1 VCLTA
6 GAVILLHRLR
16 KFVGGRAP
24 PGAGAIRTAKGKL
37 WCERYRAKVIARVR
51 SHGLRPSVAGNPET
65 LMEPDMLFLICLLVW
80 LLVVAV
86 LIYVELPLLPASAIA
101 VGTWWL
107 LGFIS
112 PVLHFPLLFLLML
125 VPIVILNVPMWRR
138 PLISARIKR
147 QLATLLPPMSVT
159 EREALEAGTAWWDKE
174 LFSGKPDWQWFANTA
189 LPTLTTAEQDFLD
202 REVEELCALL
212 DEWHIHHERK
222 DLPPEVWQFL
232 KDKGFFGLIIPPQ
245 YGGRGFSPYAQSS
258 VMTKIATRSITAAVT
273 AMVPN
278 SLGPGELLMHFGTDE
293 QKQRWLPGL
302 AAGTELPCFGL
313 TGPEAGSD
321 AGSIP
326 DRGIVCYGE
335 HEGQQVLG
343 IRLTFA
349 KRWITLAPVATV
361 VGLAFKLYDPDG
373 LMSASTPAADG
384 KTVTDYGITCALIP
398 ASHPGVH
405 TGLRHNPGAP
415 FMNGPVSGTD
425 VFIPLDWIIGGPAM
439 AGKGW
444 RMLMHCLGA
453 GRGISLPSMATASS
467 KMCYRVVGGF
477 ASVREQ
483 FHTAVGRFE
492 GVQEATAEIAALA
505 YTLEAMRQWVTRG
518 LEEGAPAVVTAIAK
532 YHATEM
538 MRTVVDHSM
547 DVLSGRGVQLGPR
560 NPIALAYQAVPIA
573 ITVEGANIMTRSLM
587 IFGQG
592 AMRCHPY
599 LYEEF
604 QVLAQHDDAALA
616 RFDKLLFKH
625 IGFSVSRFL
634 RMIKLGFLP
643 GTAATPPNVSEFAR
657 PWFQRISRF
666 SAILAVTADVGL
678 LIMGGKLKVR
688 EMLSARLGDVLS
700 QLFIASSIL
709 KYHASLPNEPVNDF
723 HAEYALRRSFIALQR
738 SLLAFYD
745 NFPVRWVGSLLRR
758 LAFPIGLPVN
768 HGSDRLVRELGK
780 AIMQEQ
786 SVRTAISECC
796 YRTLD
801 ENDASGRI
809 EAAFQALREVE
820 EPLQVVRKAA
830 RKGEIAGATFAEQ
843 VDAAVAQGLVYRSQ
857 RDALLRYEHLRR
869 ECLYTDVF
877 DRDLNELKGFA

>member
-1 VCLTA
+1 M
-6 GAVILLHRLR
+6 I
-16 KFVGGRAP
+16 
-24 PGAGAIRTAKGKL
+24 
-37 WCERYRAKVIARVR
+37 
-51 SHGLRPSVAGNPET
+51 
-65 LMEPDMLFLICLLVW
+65 FLACVLVW
-80 LLVVAV
+80 LVVLMA
-86 LIYVELPLLPASAIA
+86 LIYAELPLLPASVIA
-101 VGTWWL
+101 VGAWWL

-112 PVLHFPLLFLLML
+112 PALHFPLLFLLML
-125 VPIVILNVPMWRR
+125 APVVILNVPSLRQQ
-138 PLISARIKR
+138 LISARIKV
-147 QLATLLPPMSVT
+147 QLAKLLPPMSVT
-159 EREALEAGTAWWDKE
+159 EREALDAGTAWWDKE
-174 LFSGKPDWQWFANTA
+174 LFSGKPDWEWFARTR
-189 LPTLTTAEQDFLD
+189 LPVLSAAEQSFLD
-202 REVEELCALL
+202 NEIEQLCAML

-222 DLPPEVWQFL
+222 DLPPEVWQFM
-232 KDKGFFGLIIPPQ
+232 KDIGIFGLIIPTQ
-245 YGGRGFSPYAQSS
+245 YGGKGFTPYAQSS

-302 AAGTELPCFGL
+302 AAGTEIPCFGL

-321 AGSIP
+321 AGAIP
-326 DRGIVCYGE
+326 DIGVVCHGE
-335 HEGQQVLG
+335 YNGEQVLG

-361 VGLAFKLYDPDG
+361 VGLAFKLQDPEHLLGDNDK
-373 LMSASTPAADG
+373 S
-384 KTVTDYGITCALIP
+384 DYGITCALIP
-398 ASHPGVH
+398 AAHPGVNI
-405 TGLRHNPGAP
+405 GLRHNPGAP
-415 FMNGPVSGTD
+415 FMNGPVSGND
-425 VFIPLDWIIGGPAM
+425 VFIPAAWIIGGPAM

-483 FHTAVGRFE
+483 FHTPVGRFE

-505 YTLEAMRQWVTRG
+505 YTLEAMRQWVTRS
-518 LEEGAPAVVTAIAK
+518 LQEGSPSVVTAIAK

-538 MRTVVDHSM
+538 MRTVINHSM
-547 DVLSGRGVQLGPR
+547 DVLSGRGIQLGPR
-560 NPIALAYQAVPIA
+560 NPLALAYQAVPIA

-599 LYEEF
+599 LYDEF
-604 QVLAQHDDAALA
+604 LVLAESDATALVK
-616 RFDKLLFKH
+616 FDRLLFKH
-625 IGFSVSRFL
+625 AGYSLNRFL
-634 RMIKLGFLP
+634 RMLKLGWLP
-643 GTAATPPNVSEFAR
+643 GSAAVPYDASPFAR
-657 PWFQRISRF
+657 PWFQRITRF

-709 KYHASLPNEPVNDF
+709 KYHASLPAESVNDL

-745 NFPVRWVGSLLRR
+745 NFPVRWLGRLLRR
-758 LAFPIGLPVN
+758 LAFPLGLPVD

-780 AIMQEQ
+780 AIMQPQ

-796 YRTLD
+796 YRTED
-801 ENDASGRI
+801 TTDASGRI
-809 EAAFQALREVE
+809 EAAFQLLQHIE
-820 EPLQVVRKAA
+820 EPLLVLRKAVRKNEVSGAYFSAQLDNAIA
-830 RKGEIAGATFAEQ
+830 RGLIAESARA
-843 VDAAVAQGLVYRSQ
+843 
-857 RDALLRYEHLRR
+857 ALLRYEELRR
-869 ECLYTDVF
+869 DCLYTDVF
-877 DRDLNELKGFA
+877 DRELQTLQGFA

>member
-1 VCLTA
+1 
-6 GAVILLHRLR
+6 
-16 KFVGGRAP
+16 
-24 PGAGAIRTAKGKL
+24 
-37 WCERYRAKVIARVR
+37 
-51 SHGLRPSVAGNPET
+51 
-65 LMEPDMLFLICLLVW
+65 MLFLTCLLIW

-86 LIYVELPLLPASAIA
+86 LLYIEFPLLPASAIA
-101 VGTWWL
+101 VGGWWL

-112 PVLHFPLLFLLML
+112 PALHFPLLFLLML
-125 VPIVILNVPMWRR
+125 APIVILNVPVWRR
-138 PLISARIKR
+138 RLVSARLKI
-147 QLATLLPPMSVT
+147 QLAKLLPPMSVT

-174 LFSGKPDWQWFANTA
+174 LFSGKPDWDWFARTS
-189 LPTLTTAEQDFLD
+189 LPTLTDAEQSFLD
-202 REVEELCALL
+202 NEVEQLCALL
-212 DEWHIHHERK
+212 DEWNIHHERK

-232 KDKGFFGLIIPPQ
+232 KEKGFFGLIIPPQ

-258 VMTKIATRSITAAVT
+258 VMTKLATRSITAAVT

-321 AGSIP
+321 AGAIP
-326 DRGIVCYGE
+326 DRGIVCYGNVPGD
-335 HEGQQVLG
+335 EGRGEPVLG

-361 VGLAFKLYDPDG
+361 IGLAFKLFDPEH
-373 LMSASTPAADG
+373 LLAATQG
-384 KTVTDYGITCALIP
+384 ENAGNNGAEKNRVDYGITCALIP
-398 ASHPGVH
+398 ASHPGVIA
-405 TGLRHNPGAP
+405 GLRHNPGAP

-453 GRGISLPSMATASS
+453 GRGVSLPAMATASS
-467 KMCYRVVGGF
+467 KVCYRVVGGF

-483 FHTAVGRFE
+483 FHTPIGRFE

-518 LEEGAPAVVTAIAK
+518 SQEGSPGVVTAIAK

-538 MRTVVDHSM
+538 MRTVVNHSM

-599 LYEEF
+599 LYDEY
-604 QVLAQHDDAALA
+604 QVLAEQGDAALVK
-616 RFDKLLFKH
+616 FDRLLFKH

-634 RMIKLGFLP
+634 RMLKLGFLP
-643 GTAATPPNVSEFAR
+643 RTAATPTGVSAFAQ

-709 KYHASLPNEPVNDF
+709 KYHAALPADPVNDL
-723 HAEYALRRSFIALQR
+723 HAEYALRRSFISLQR

-745 NFPVRWVGSLLRR
+745 NFPVQWVGSLLRR
-758 LAFPIGLPVN
+758 LAFPLGLPVD

-801 ENDASGRI
+801 EDDASGRI
-809 EAAFQALREVE
+809 EAAFKLLQEIE
-820 EPLQVVRKAA
+820 EPLQTIRKAV
-830 RKGEIAGATFAEQ
+830 RKGEITGGTFAEQ
-843 VDAAVAQGLVYRSQ
+843 VEQAVAQGMVYPSQ
-857 RDALLRYEHLRR
+857 REALLRYEHLRR

-877 DRDLNELKGFA
+877 DRDLNTLQGFA